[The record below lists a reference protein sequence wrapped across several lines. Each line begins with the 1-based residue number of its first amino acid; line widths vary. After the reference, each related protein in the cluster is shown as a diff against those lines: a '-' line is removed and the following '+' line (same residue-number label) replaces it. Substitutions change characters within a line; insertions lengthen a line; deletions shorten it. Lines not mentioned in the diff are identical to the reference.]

1 MKIVILPGLDGTG
14 YLLETFAKTLAG
26 SHSVEIVSY
35 PTEKASYAD
44 LKTWLWKGLPQQEHV
59 IIAESF
65 SGPLAI
71 ELATTNSSAIKG
83 VIFVASFARSPRPVA
98 PWLISFLKTFPNH
111 PKLLANLSKPFVIGR
126 VGTDQFNKQYV
137 AALRSVSLRTLI
149 NRLQEVLETD
159 LRSSLPRLSLPCLY
173 LRASGDLLV
182 PASVSA
188 DFEMCSAEYRI
199 VKGPH
204 FLLQAEPELT
214 ASLVLDF
221 IGDLIRRQ
229 NPGSSGISNPSG

>member
-14 YLLETFAKTLAG
+14 YLLETFAQTLSG
-26 SHSVEIVSY
+26 SHGVEVVSY

-44 LKTWLWKGLPQQEHV
+44 LKTWLAERLPQDPYV

-71 ELATTNSSAIKG
+71 ELATKNSLALRG
-83 VIFVASFARSPRPVA
+83 VVFVASFARSPRPVA
-98 PWLISFLKTFPNH
+98 PWMISFLKLFPH
-111 PKLLANLSKPFVIGR
+111 QPKLLARLSKPFVIGR
-126 VGTDQFNKQYV
+126 AGTDHFNKQYA
-137 AALRSVSLRTLI
+137 AALRSVSLLTLI
-149 NRLQEVLETD
+149 NRLQEVLATD
-159 LRSSLPRLSLPCLY
+159 LRSSLLRLSLPCLY
-173 LRASGDLLV
+173 LRAHGDLLV
-182 PASVSA
+182 PASVSMG
-188 DFEMCSAEYRI
+188 FEMCSAEYQI

-221 IGDLIRRQ
+221 IEDLLRRQ
-229 NPGSSGISNPSG
+229 NPGSSGITNPSG